1 MHIFVLQWQILDVS
15 VVQKLTLVHFDSI
28 SRQYSLTFHQLLM
41 SKGEAE
47 IPKLIAEMITEHY
60 WVQRAFCKAFS
71 YRSSNTWDVYL
82 RCIPEMKR
90 LALTSSNRVAPRRF
104 TTPMA
109 EIQKCL
115 YLRIF
120 LNIKETSSSLFWA
133 ESCKSPY
140 FNSATLSW
148 TMNPREWQRTCRLW

>member
-60 WVQRAFCKAFS
+60 
-71 YRSSNTWDVYL
+71 
-82 RCIPEMKR
+82 
-90 LALTSSNRVAPRRF
+90 
-104 TTPMA
+104 
-109 EIQKCL
+109 
-115 YLRIF
+115 
-120 LNIKETSSSLFWA
+120 
-133 ESCKSPY
+133 
-140 FNSATLSW
+140 
-148 TMNPREWQRTCRLW
+148 